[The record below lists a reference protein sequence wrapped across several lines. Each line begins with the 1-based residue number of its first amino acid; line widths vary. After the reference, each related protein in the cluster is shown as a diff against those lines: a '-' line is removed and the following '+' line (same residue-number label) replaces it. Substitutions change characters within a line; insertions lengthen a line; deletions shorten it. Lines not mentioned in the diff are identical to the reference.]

1 MKKIVTKI
9 NEQPITKGV
18 CGQAM
23 KDNEGL
29 GINNLEKRTTYE

>member
-23 KDNEGL
+23 KDNVGL
-29 GINNLEKRTTYE
+29 GINNLDKNITYV